1 MDATGLLPGP
11 LPSLINLLRGA
22 ENLGTNENKN
32 KILEV
37 AMTLKGKIDEFKEK
51 EKIARLGGGTNQ
63 IEKQHKLGKLAA
75 RERIELLLDPDTF
88 LEVGM
93 FVTHRCSDF
102 GMDQRRIWGDGVVT
116 GSGRIEGRTVHLY
129 SQDFT
134 VLGGSLGEYH
144 AKKIGDVMDAA
155 VERGT
160 PIIGLG
166 DSGGARIHEGPPH
179 AATLLYRNYL
189 ASGVV
194 PQIAVVLGPCSG
206 GAAISASMADFVFV
220 VEGIGYMFTSG
231 PGVVKALTGEEV
243 TNEELGGAKIHAE
256 KSGVAHF
263 ITASEEDCF
272 KKVRT
277 LLSYLPSNFEE
288 NPPRLIP
295 TDKPIR
301 EVAIDSIIADGD
313 KPYDMKSI
321 IRAVLDDDQFLEV
334 QEFFAQNLIIGF
346 GRLDG
351 STVGIVANQPLVLN
365 GMVDMDAA
373 DKSARFIR
381 FCDAFNIPLVNFIDC
396 PGYFAGK
403 EQEHR
408 GLIRHAAKMLYAY
421 GEVTVPRIAIAVRNV
436 YGAGISGM
444 GMSKAFGTDLTI
456 AFPFAEFAAMKPEA
470 AANVIFKDEIAK
482 SADPK
487 ETRNKRIQEFREKF
501 ANPYVAA
508 ERGWLDMLIDPKVTR
523 QVLIKALD
531 TLKNKVRTSPRRR
544 HGTIPL

>member
-1 MDATGLLPGP
+1 
-11 LPSLINLLRGA
+11 
-22 ENLGTNENKN
+22 
-32 KILEV
+32 
-37 AMTLKGKIDEFKEK
+37 MTIAAKVGEFKEK
-51 EKIARLGGGTNQ
+51 EKIARLGGGTDQ
-63 IEKQHKLGKLAA
+63 TEKQHKLGKLTA
-75 RERIELLLDPDTF
+75 RERIDLILDPDTF

-116 GSGRIEGRTVHLY
+116 GSGRVDGRTIHLY

-144 AKKIGDVMDAA
+144 AKKIGDMMDAA

-166 DSGGARIHEGPPH
+166 DSGGARIQEGPPH

-206 GAAISASMADFVFV
+206 GAAISAAMADFVFI
-220 VEGIGYMFTSG
+220 VERIGHMFTSG

-263 ITASEEDCF
+263 IAASEEECF

-277 LLSYLPSNFEE
+277 LLSFLPSNFQED
-288 NPPRLIP
+288 PPRVVPKDNP
-295 TDKPIR
+295 TR
-301 EVAIDSIIADGD
+301 EVAVDSIITDSN
-313 KPYDMKSI
+313 KPYDMKGI
-321 IRAVLDDDQFLEV
+321 IRAVLDDGQFLEV

-346 GRLDG
+346 GRLNG
-351 STVGIVANQPLVLN
+351 LTVGVVANQPLVLN

-396 PGYFAGK
+396 PGYFGGK
-403 EQEHR
+403 EQERR

-456 AFPFAEFAAMKPEA
+456 AFPFAEIAVMRPEA

-482 SADPK
+482 SPDPK
-487 ETRNKRIQEFREKF
+487 ELKNKKIHEYREKF
-501 ANPYVAA
+501 ANPYLAA
-508 ERGWLDMLIDPKVTR
+508 ERGWLDMIIDPKDTR

-531 TLKNKVRTSPRRR
+531 GLKNKVRGYPKRR
-544 HGTIPL
+544 HGTMPL

>member
-1 MDATGLLPGP
+1 M
-11 LPSLINLLRGA
+11 SLKEKVN
-22 ENLGTNENKN
+22 
-32 KILEV
+32 
-37 AMTLKGKIDEFKEK
+37 EFKIRENMAK
-51 EKIARLGGGTNQ
+51 LGGGAEQ
-63 IEKQHKLGKLAA
+63 IEKQHKLGKLTA
-75 RERIELLLDPDTF
+75 RERIDLLLDPDSF

-93 FVTHRCSDF
+93 FVTHRCNDF
-102 GMDQRRIWGDGVVT
+102 GMDQRRIWGDGVVIGT
-116 GSGRIEGRTVHLY
+116 GKMDGRPIHIY

-144 AKKIGDVMDAA
+144 AKKIADIMDAA

-206 GAAISASMADFVFV
+206 GAAISASMADFVFM
-220 VEGIGYMFTSG
+220 VEKISHMFTSG

-243 TNEELGGAKIHAE
+243 TNEELGGSRIHVE

-263 ITASEEDCF
+263 ISVSEEDCF

-277 LLSYLPSNFEE
+277 LLSYLPSNYREE
-288 NPPRLIP
+288 PPTVVPI
-295 TDKPIR
+295 DKEDR
-301 EVAIDSIIADGD
+301 EIVVEPFLGDGN
-313 KPYDMKSI
+313 KPYDMKNI
-321 IRAVLDDDQFLEV
+321 IRSILDGEQFLEV

-346 GRLDG
+346 GRLKG

-381 FCDAFNIPLVNFIDC
+381 FCDAFNIPLINLIDC
-396 PGYFAGK
+396 PGYFGGK
-403 EQEHR
+403 DQEHR

-421 GEVTVPRIAIAVRNV
+421 GELTVPRIAIAVRNV

-456 AFPFAEFAAMKPEA
+456 AFPFAEIAVMRPEA

-482 SADPK
+482 SPTPK
-487 ETRNKRIQEFREKF
+487 ETRSKKIQEYRGKF
-501 ANPYVAA
+501 ANPYLAA
-508 ERGWLDMLIDPKVTR
+508 ERGWLDMIIEPKDTR
-523 QVLIKALD
+523 KVLIKALD
-531 TLKNKVRTSPRRR
+531 RLKNKVREYPRKR

>member
-1 MDATGLLPGP
+1 M
-11 LPSLINLLRGA
+11 I
-22 ENLGTNENKN
+22 
-32 KILEV
+32 
-37 AMTLKGKIDEFKEK
+37 LKGKVDEFKEK
-51 EKIARLGGGTNQ
+51 EKVGKLGGGAGQ
-63 IEKQHKLGKLAA
+63 IEKQHKLGKLTA
-75 RERIELLLDPDTF
+75 RERIGLLLDPDTF

-93 FVTHRCSDF
+93 FVTHRCNDF

-116 GSGRIEGRTVHLY
+116 GSGKIDGRTVHLY

-134 VLGGSLGEYH
+134 ILGGSLGEYH
-144 AKKIGDVMDAA
+144 AKKIGDIMDAA

-166 DSGGARIHEGPPH
+166 DSGGARIQEGPSH

-206 GAAISASMADFVFV
+206 GAAISASMADFVFI
-220 VEGIGYMFTSG
+220 VEGIGHMFTSG

-263 ITASEEDCF
+263 IAASEEECF
-272 KKVRT
+272 EKVRT
-277 LLSYLPSNFEE
+277 LLSYLPSNFRED
-288 NPPRLIP
+288 PPRVAP
-295 TDKPIR
+295 ADRADR
-301 EVAIDSIIADGD
+301 EVAIESIIGD
-313 KPYDMKSI
+313 SSKPYDMKSI
-321 IRAVLDDDQFLEV
+321 IRTILDEGHFLEV
-334 QEFFAQNLIIGF
+334 QEFFAQNLIVGF
-346 GRLDG
+346 GRLNG
-351 STVGIVANQPLVLN
+351 STIGIVANQPMVLN

-396 PGYFAGK
+396 PGYFGGK
-403 EQEHR
+403 EQEHQ
-408 GLIRHAAKMLYAY
+408 GLIRHAAKMVYAY
-421 GEVTVPRIAIAVRNV
+421 GEVTVPRIAVAVRNV

-456 AFPFAEFAAMKPEA
+456 AFPFAEIAVMRPEA
-470 AANVIFKDEIAK
+470 AANVIFKEEIAK
-482 SADPK
+482 SSDPK
-487 ETRNKRIQEFREKF
+487 EMKSKKIQEYREKF
-501 ANPYVAA
+501 ANPYLAA
-508 ERGWLDMLIDPKVTR
+508 ERGWLDMIIDPKDTR
-523 QVLIKALD
+523 EVLIKAVD
-531 TLKNKVRTSPRRR
+531 RLKNKVRPYPKKR

>member
-1 MDATGLLPGP
+1 
-11 LPSLINLLRGA
+11 
-22 ENLGTNENKN
+22 
-32 KILEV
+32 
-37 AMTLKGKIDEFKEK
+37 MTLKGKIDEFKEK
-51 EKIARLGGGTNQ
+51 EKIAKFGEGADQ
-63 IEKQHKLGKLAA
+63 IEKQHKLGKLTA
-75 RERIELLLDPDTF
+75 RERIGLLLDPDTF

-116 GSGRIEGRTVHLY
+116 GSGKVDGRTVHLY
-129 SQDFT
+129 SQDST

-144 AKKIGDVMDAA
+144 AKKIGDIMDAA

-206 GAAISASMADFVFV
+206 GAAISASMADFVFM
-220 VEGIGYMFTSG
+220 VEKKSHMFTSG
-231 PGVVKALTGEEV
+231 PGVVKALTGEKV
-243 TNEELGGAKIHAE
+243 TNEELGGARIHVE

-263 ITASEEDCF
+263 ISTSDEDCF

-288 NPPRLIP
+288 PPPRVIP
-295 TDKPIR
+295 TDKPNRKVEI
-301 EVAIDSIIADGD
+301 ETMIGDSN
-313 KPYDMKSI
+313 KSYDMKGI
-321 IRAVLDDDQFLEV
+321 IHAVLDDSQFLEV

-346 GRLDG
+346 GRLNG

-381 FCDAFNIPLVNFIDC
+381 FCDAFNIPLINFIDC
-396 PGYFAGK
+396 PGYFGGK

-456 AFPFAEFAAMKPEA
+456 AFPFAEIAVMSPEA
-470 AANVIFKDEIAK
+470 AANVIFKDEIPK
-482 SADPK
+482 SPNPK
-487 ETRNKRIQEFREKF
+487 EMKGKKIQEYREKF

-508 ERGWLDMLIDPKVTR
+508 ERGWLDMIIDPKETR
-523 QVLIKALD
+523 QVLIKALESF
-531 TLKNKVRTSPRRR
+531 KNKVRTYPRKR

>member
-1 MDATGLLPGP
+1 
-11 LPSLINLLRGA
+11 
-22 ENLGTNENKN
+22 
-32 KILEV
+32 
-37 AMTLKGKIDEFKEK
+37 MTLKGKIDEFKEK
-51 EKIARLGGGTNQ
+51 EKIAKSGGGVNQ
-63 IEKQHKLGKLAA
+63 IEKQHKLGKLTA
-75 RERIELLLDPDTF
+75 RERIDLLLDPETF

-116 GSGRIEGRTVHLY
+116 GSGKVDGRTVHLY

-144 AKKIGDVMDAA
+144 AKKIGDIMDAA

-160 PIIGLG
+160 PIISLG
-166 DSGGARIHEGPPH
+166 DSGGARIQEGPPH

-194 PQIAVVLGPCSG
+194 PQVAVVLGPCSG

-220 VEGIGYMFTSG
+220 VEGIGHMFTSG
-231 PGVVKALTGEEV
+231 PGVVKTLTGEEV

-263 ITASEEDCF
+263 ISASEEDCF

-277 LLSYLPSNFEE
+277 LLSFLPPNFQED
-288 NPPRLIP
+288 PPRVVP
-295 TDKPIR
+295 TDKPNR
-301 EVAIDSIIADGD
+301 EVAINSMIGD
-313 KPYDMKSI
+313 TNKPYDMKGI
-321 IRAVLDDDQFLEV
+321 IRAVLDEGQFMEV
-334 QEFFAQNLIIGF
+334 QEFFAQNLIVGF
-346 GRLDG
+346 GRLNG

-396 PGYFAGK
+396 PGYFGGK

-456 AFPFAEFAAMKPEA
+456 AFPFAEIAVMRPEA

-482 SADPK
+482 SSDPK
-487 ETRNKRIQEFREKF
+487 EMKAKKIQEYREKF

-508 ERGWLDMLIDPKVTR
+508 ERGWLDMIIDPKDTR
-523 QVLIKALD
+523 QVLVKALES
-531 TLKNKVRTSPRRR
+531 LKNKVRAHPNKR

>member
-1 MDATGLLPGP
+1 
-11 LPSLINLLRGA
+11 
-22 ENLGTNENKN
+22 
-32 KILEV
+32 
-37 AMTLKGKIDEFKEK
+37 MTLKAKIDEFKEK
-51 EKIARLGGGTNQ
+51 EKIAKLGGGAKQ
-63 IEKQHKLGKLAA
+63 IEKQHKSGKLSA
-75 RERIELLLDPDTF
+75 RERIDLVLDPETF

-116 GSGRIEGRTVHLY
+116 GSGKVDGRTVHLY

-144 AKKIGDVMDAA
+144 AKKIGDIMDAA
-155 VERGT
+155 VQRGT

-189 ASGVV
+189 ASGVI

-206 GAAISASMADFVFV
+206 GAAISASMADFVFM
-220 VEGIGYMFTSG
+220 VEKISYMFTSG
-231 PGVVKALTGEEV
+231 PGVVKALSGEEV
-243 TNEELGGAKIHAE
+243 TNEELGGARIHVE

-263 ITASEEDCF
+263 ISASEEDCF

-288 NPPRLIP
+288 PPPRVIP
-295 TDKPIR
+295 TDKPNR
-301 EVAIDSIIADGD
+301 EVGIETMIGDSNTS
-313 KPYDMKSI
+313 YDMKGI
-321 IRAVLDDDQFLEV
+321 IHAVLDDGQFLEV

-346 GRLDG
+346 GRLNG
-351 STVGIVANQPLVLN
+351 SPVGIVANQPMVLN

-421 GEVTVPRIAIAVRNV
+421 GEVSVPRIAIAVRNV

-482 SADPK
+482 SANPK
-487 ETRNKRIQEFREKF
+487 EMRSTKSQEFREKF

-508 ERGWLDMLIDPKVTR
+508 ERGWLDMLIDPKDTR
-523 QVLIKALD
+523 GVLIKALD
-531 TLKNKVRTSPRRR
+531 SLKNKVRTHPRKR